1 MAQSCSGGMRACRGA
16 RCEGGRAARRE
27 ERRIG
32 CSSTLRPHPPRWIC
46 RPRIKR
52 SSGAARVTVR
62 SSTKRAS
69 WIHGEKGEVND
80 HAGCELSTPSALM
93 DALQSPSPSIRGGA
107 SGWRGVRR
115 HTPNLHLEGP
125 RLPSLRRSLQPLL
138 PSRVIL
144 PPLPLLLI
152 NCWFMLVLERR
163 ATWYVHMHSVFE
175 QCPYA
180 FYR

>member
-1 MAQSCSGGMRACRGA
+1 MDINLNQS
-16 RCEGGRAARRE
+16 
-27 ERRIG
+27 I
-32 CSSTLRPHPPRWIC
+32 L
-46 RPRIKR
+46 
-52 SSGAARVTVR
+52 
-62 SSTKRAS
+62 
-69 WIHGEKGEVND
+69 
-80 HAGCELSTPSALM
+80 LF
-93 DALQSPSPSIRGGA
+93 QSGGA

-115 HTPNLHLEGP
+115 HTRNLHLEGP
-125 RLPSLRRSLQPLL
+125 WLPSLRRSLQPLL
-138 PSRVIL
+138 PPRVIL